1 MPLKL
6 KRFNEGIWFDYPAGG
21 KFKIRPLQ
29 PKDYFDLRED
39 SKVGKLLISKPDGQT
54 EYVDNY
60 NEALF
65 YWKVFKRI
73 LEDWA
78 EVEVEGATTKD
89 EIRETIFNNHT
100 LRDFISDRSNELSA
114 KINADLEDELKNSA
128 SSQSGSHQ
136 KDTRNAQ
143 PAGKSTAR

>member
-21 KFKIRPLQ
+21 RFKIRPLQ
-29 PKDYFDLRED
+29 PKDYFDLREQ
-39 SKVGKLLISKPDGQT
+39 SKAGKLVVSKPDGQP

-65 YWKVFKRI
+65 FWKVFQRI

-78 EVEVEGATTKD
+78 DIEVEGATTKD
-89 EIRETIFNNHT
+89 EVKETIFNNHA

-114 KINADLEDELKNSA
+114 KTNIDFEEELKNSA

-136 KDTRNAQ
+136 RDLKNAQ
-143 PAGKSTAR
+143 IAGKSTAK